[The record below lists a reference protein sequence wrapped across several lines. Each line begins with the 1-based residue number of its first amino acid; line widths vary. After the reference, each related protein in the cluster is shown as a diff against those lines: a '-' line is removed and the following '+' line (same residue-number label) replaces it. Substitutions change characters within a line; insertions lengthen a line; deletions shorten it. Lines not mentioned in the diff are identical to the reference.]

1 MADIV
6 RQAAYAFDL
15 SGGGPCLDF
24 ANTVSRRQNPE
35 GATDHINSYDDLVSF
50 AEQCKLISVEQGG
63 ELRSRAL
70 RNAGE
75 ANRSLRKSIAL
86 RESVFRAFSAIAT
99 GKAVQAPDLR
109 RIEGAA
115 LDALRHRM
123 LSRRG
128 DNYQWEWKAEAG
140 AKDHFDRILW
150 PIAQS
155 AAELLT
161 SGKLDSVRQC
171 EAATCAW
178 LFLDESR
185 NHSRRWCDMSVCG
198 NREKARRHYQR
209 KHN

>member
-6 RQAAYAFDL
+6 RQTEQEFDL
-15 SGGGPCLDF
+15 SGGSLCLDF
-24 ANTVSRRQNPE
+24 ANTVSRRKDPE
-35 GATDHINSYDDLVSF
+35 RITDHINRYDDLVRF
-50 AEQCKLISVEQGG
+50 AGQSKLISAEQGG

-75 ANRSLRKSIAL
+75 ANRALRKSIVL
-86 RESVFRAFSAIAT
+86 RESVFRAFSAIAA

-109 RIEGAA
+109 RFEDAA
-115 LDALRHRM
+115 LDALRHRT
-123 LSRRG
+123 LNCSDG
-128 DNYQWEWKAEAG
+128 NYFWEWKTEPAG
-140 AKDHFDRILW
+140 KVHLDRILW

-209 KHN
+209 KHR